1 MIANNL
7 LQDLNNCY
15 QGEFMSRHVGKE
27 FVCPVCGWTKKA
39 PYTEA
44 EITAH
49 MKTHDTGK
57 TPRAR
62 ITKSDLLKLQ

>member
-1 MIANNL
+1 
-7 LQDLNNCY
+7 
-15 QGEFMSRHVGKE
+15 MSRPVGKE

-62 ITKSDLLKLQ
+62 ISKSDLIKLQ